1 MDPNKQITVVQIRRL
16 AKSSRGQSQNLLS
29 LDDEAIY
36 QIFYQLQNG
45 SGNRATARFLREKY
59 NIGGSENS
67 LQQSI
72 GKLKKKIEPLLRN
85 VPVKRPEPSLGK
97 RIKEVDDYPSDKK
110 LATLSQIEADYRDL
124 INDAI
129 SKSREAGILSA
140 DLHKHITA
148 LSNLSKTRAPM
159 EKDSLKDSPQSP
171 IKESTES
178 EEKLSK
184 LVLDRYIGNDGQK
197 MARAAQAFLMGLEK
211 KCVTMNL
218 NPDTGE
224 YEKVEKLNGRS

>member
-1 MDPNKQITVVQIRRL
+1 MDPNKQITVDQIRRL

-36 QIFYQLQNG
+36 QIFHQLQNG

-85 VPVKRPEPSLGK
+85 APVKRPEPSLDK
-97 RIKEVDDYPSDKK
+97 RIKEVDDDYPSDKK
-110 LATLSQIEADYRDL
+110 LATMSQIEADYRDL
-124 INDAI
+124 INSAI
-129 SKSREAGILSA
+129 SKSKEAGILSA

-148 LSNLSKTRAPM
+148 LANLSKTRAQLKK
-159 EKDSLKDSPQSP
+159 EALKDSPQTS
-171 IKESTES
+171 IDDSNEMDERR
-178 EEKLSK
+178 SK
-184 LVLDRYIGNDGQK
+184 IILDRYIGNDGQK
-197 MARAAQAFLMGLEK
+197 MARAAHAFLEELSK

-218 NPDTGE
+218 NPETGE
-224 YEKVEKLNGRS
+224 YEKV